1 MRNPYEVLEI
11 REGADK
17 EEIKEA
23 YRKLVKKYHPDQYI
37 NHPLS
42 SLAQEKMKEINEA
55 YEALMGNGTSHSYD
69 THSGHSYSSSASP
82 EAALYQQARG
92 HIQTGRLH
100 EAEQILDN
108 ISYRDAEWNF
118 LKGSILVRR
127 GWYDQAMQY
136 FQIAVTLDPGNPEYH
151 QALNA
156 FNARNFTYRNV
167 GGGMGYGNSSM
178 DCCTKL
184 CVADCCCECMG
195 GDLISCC

>member
-23 YRKLVKKYHPDQYI
+23 YRKLVKKDHPDQYI

-55 YEALMGNGTSHSYD
+55 YEALMGSGTSNAYSAQ
-69 THSGHSYSSSASP
+69 SGQSYSGSASP
-82 EAALYQQARG
+82 EAALYRQARG
-92 HIQTGRLH
+92 DINAGRLR
-100 EAEQILDN
+100 EAEQILDG

-156 FNARNFTYRNV
+156 FNTRNFTYRNR
-167 GGGMGYGNSSM
+167 GGGMGYRNSSM

-184 CVADCCCECMG
+184 CIADCCCECMG
-195 GDLISCC
+195 GDLITCC